1 MQLTRVM
8 ATVGNYLMWVLRL
21 VVTIEIGAV
30 WVTRLVLA
38 TIEIGAVRVTRLV
51 LVMVTGCL
59 LLVAFALVAVELVW
73 ILVL

>member
-1 MQLTRVM
+1 MM
-8 ATVGNYLMWVLRL
+8 VGNYLMWALRL
-21 VVTIEIGAV
+21 VMMIGNCAV
-30 WVTRLVLA
+30 RVTRLVLA
-38 TIEIGAVRVTRLV
+38 TIEIGAVRATRLV